1 METVAFDG
9 SQPTGAV
16 GHFVYR
22 VAGDEWSWSTGLYT
36 MHGYAPDEISVS
48 TEVILEHKHPEDRSR
63 ALAVLETALE
73 DGRPFSCYHRI
84 IDRSQ
89 RVRSVLSVGHGV
101 EGPGGEVVRVEGYFV
116 DLTQV
121 RRDQTEVEVQ
131 TALARIAEHREA
143 IDEAKGMVMI
153 ATGGSS
159 DTAFACLRRYSQAAN
174 MKLHDIA
181 HRLVD
186 AVSPGNRGSDFVIPF
201 LEDLVH
207 GPDQPAN
214 DPGPPR
220 LRSRDESSSTTVAR
234 LAQE

>member
-1 METVAFDG
+1 LETVAFDG

-16 GHFVYR
+16 GHYVYS
-22 VAGDEWSWSTGLYT
+22 VEGDEWTWSTGVYT
-36 MHGYAPDEISVS
+36 MHGYAPDEIAVS
-48 TEVILEHKHPEDRSR
+48 TELVLEHKHPDDRSR

-101 EGPGGEVVRVEGYFV
+101 EGPGGGVVRVEGYFV
-116 DLTQV
+116 DLTEV
-121 RRDQTEVEVQ
+121 RRDETEAEVQ
-131 TALARIAEHREA
+131 TALARVVAHREA

-153 ATGGSS
+153 ATGCSS
-159 DTAFACLRRYSQAAN
+159 DAAFACLRRYSQAAN

-186 AVSPGNRGSDFVIPF
+186 SIGPDNRGSELVVPF
-201 LEDLVH
+201 LEDLVQA
-207 GPDQPAN
+207 PSQ
-214 DPGPPR
+214 R
-220 LRSRDESSSTTVAR
+220 RTR
-234 LAQE
+234 